1 MSLKLYSALIKKDV
15 NNKIEDISLI
25 KGNFSVSAFLFS
37 FFWFLC
43 HAMWKI
49 AAIFLVVE
57 VLLIKLSGLDYL
69 NFSEILLL
77 QIIVLCLIGLNAT
90 NLYSKHLQNRKG
102 YDMMGY
108 VLAENEEEARLKAM
122 KSWHRNSPD
131 LSFDEF
137 SEDVIDPDFYLKS
150 IMTNR
155 GWFKRKNRN

>member
-1 MSLKLYSALIKKDV
+1 
-15 NNKIEDISLI
+15 
-25 KGNFSVSAFLFS
+25 VSAFFFS

-43 HAMWKI
+43 HAMWKF

-57 VLLIKLSGLDYL
+57 ILLIKLSGLDYF
-69 NFSEILLL
+69 NFSEIFLL
-77 QIIVLCLIGLNAT
+77 QIILLCLVGVNAT
-90 NLYSKHLQNRKG
+90 NLYSKYLQNCKG
-102 YDMMGY
+102 YDMMCY

-150 IMTNR
+150 IMTRKN
-155 GWFKRKNRN
+155 WFKRKGRN